1 MGATEPI
8 DPAALHAASAPADDD
23 ASFDASRDAIAHAAA
38 WLPGGVSSS
47 FRLGMAPH
55 PLVFERA
62 SGACLHDV
70 DGNRLVDYYLGMG
83 PILLGHDAPE
93 VVSAVAAQLG
103 QGILYG
109 GQSRIE
115 ARAAE
120 LLCAMVPCAERVR
133 WAGSGTEVVQL
144 ALRVARAATGRA
156 VELKFEGHYHG
167 WLDSVAVSTSPAPD
181 AAGPA
186 DAPRRVHGSL
196 GQDEAAT
203 VHTEVLGWN
212 DLGAL
217 ERRLAGGDVAA
228 VLMEPAMCNAG
239 AIAPAPGYL
248 EGVRAACTRHGTVLV
263 FDEVITGFRV
273 APGGAQQ
280 LYGVTPD
287 LATFAKAIA
296 SGFPVAALAGR
307 ADLLERCAGGG
318 VLHGGTYNAHPVTMA
333 ATVATL
339 EAIADGSVH
348 RTIAAHGERLMAG
361 IDARLRAAGI
371 PAVVTGFPQVF
382 HVAFGL
388 DAPARDWR
396 GLQRADRPRY
406 LRFVRELLA
415 RRVRALERGAWFLSR
430 AHDEAIVDET
440 LRAVEVAAERV
451 ARSG

>member
-1 MGATEPI
+1 MGATDPI
-8 DPAALHAASAPADDD
+8 DPSTDD
-23 ASFDASRDAIAHAAA
+23 ARFDASREAIARAARSM
-38 WLPGGVSSS
+38 PGGVSSS
-47 FRLGMAPH
+47 FRMGMAPG
-55 PLVFERA
+55 PLVLERA
-62 SGACLHDV
+62 SGACVHDV
-70 DGNRLVDYYLGMG
+70 DGNRLVDYYLAMG
-83 PILLGHDAPE
+83 PMILGHDPPE
-93 VVSAVAAQLG
+93 VKRAVLEQLG
-103 QGILYG
+103 HGILFG
-109 GQSRIE
+109 GQSRVE

-133 WAGSGTEVVQL
+133 WAGSGSEVVQL

-156 VELKFEGHYHG
+156 VVLKFEGHYHG

-186 DAPRRVHGSL
+186 EAPHRVPAGAGH
-196 GQDEAAT
+196 DEAAWA
-203 VHTEVLGWN
+203 HTEVLGWN
-212 DLGAL
+212 DLAAV
-217 ERRLAGGDVAA
+217 ERRLAAGDVAA

-248 EGVRAACTRHGTVLV
+248 EGVRAACSRHGTVLV

-287 LATFAKAIA
+287 LSTFAKAIA
-296 SGFPVAALAGR
+296 NGFPVAALAGR
-307 ADLLERCAGGG
+307 ADLLDRCAGGG
-318 VLHGGTYNAHPVTMA
+318 VMHGGTYNAHPVAMA

-339 EAIADGSVH
+339 EALADGAVH
-348 RTIAAHGERLMAG
+348 RAIAARGERLMAG
-361 IDARLRAAGI
+361 LSRTLREAGI

-388 DAPARDWR
+388 EAPARNWR
-396 GLQRADRPRY
+396 ELQRADRPRY

-430 AHDEAIVDET
+430 EHDDAIVDET
-440 LRAVEVAAERV
+440 LRAAGEAARRVAAHGP
-451 ARSG
+451 S